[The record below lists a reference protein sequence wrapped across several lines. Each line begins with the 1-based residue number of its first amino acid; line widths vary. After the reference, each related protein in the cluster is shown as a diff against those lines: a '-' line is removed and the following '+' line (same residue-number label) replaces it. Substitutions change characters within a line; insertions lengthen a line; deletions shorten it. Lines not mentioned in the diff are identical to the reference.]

1 MKKHYLTS
9 KEYWKELKNIRSL
22 CQECIEEYNF
32 GYYSEDG
39 KALIGDIFDLINE
52 LQNDLIEVFKL
63 EDSRRL
69 NRTKH
74 EKLEDN
80 LEEIY
85 EISYNLNEG
94 IFTGNNSINNLLNKL
109 NEIIEEHQENTS
121 RKYDR
126 KYKSNRTIKRAIKR
140 KDVKS
145 NAQIKREKR
154 YGQYFLMRYAG
165 VTLEEIAEWKGISKQ
180 AVYNFLKR
188 NKDLEKVVTKEKT
201 SD

>member
-1 MKKHYLTS
+1 MKKNYLTS

-39 KALIGDIFDLINE
+39 KALIGDIFALINQ
-52 LQNDLIEVFKL
+52 LKDDLIEVFKL

-85 EISYNLNEG
+85 EISYKLNEG
-94 IFTGNNSINNLLNKL
+94 IFTVNNSINNLLNKL

-126 KYKSNRTIKRAIKR
+126 KYKDKRTTKRTIKRKNIKS
-140 KDVKS
+140 D
-145 NAQIKREKR
+145 AQIKREKR
-154 YGQYFLMRYAG
+154 YGQYFLMRYTGA
-165 VTLEEIAEWKGISKQ
+165 TLEEIAEWAGISKQ